1 MLSHAGESAIGR
13 RFVGRITSR
22 VLPAGKSI
30 DPIYAYVPPSF
41 RWSLRLKSNALLRKN
56 ICFLELHELVKQIS
70 PPKKF
75 QEFKNISF
83 VGFHQILNHCINL
96 LFCLRTFAT
105 PCRNSKL
112 FLDVVYLMKK
122 YFLQNL

>member
-1 MLSHAGESAIGR
+1 MLSHAGESTIGR

-22 VLPAGKSI
+22 VLPAEELN

-41 RWSLRLKSNALLRKN
+41 RWSFRLKSNALLLKN
-56 ICFLELHELVKQIS
+56 VCFLDLDELVKQIS

-75 QEFKNISF
+75 EEFKKISF
-83 VGFHQILNHCINL
+83 VGFHQILNDCLNL
-96 LFCLRTFAT
+96 LFCLRTFVT

-112 FLDVVYLMKK
+112 FLDVV
-122 YFLQNL
+122 